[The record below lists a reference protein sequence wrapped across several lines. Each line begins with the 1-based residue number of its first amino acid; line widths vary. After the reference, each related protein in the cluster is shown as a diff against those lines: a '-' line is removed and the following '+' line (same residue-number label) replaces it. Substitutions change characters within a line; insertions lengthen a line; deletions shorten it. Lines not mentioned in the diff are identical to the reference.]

1 MNLFEYTYTLV
12 RQIPPKRLSTYGAVA
27 EALGDKRAARA
38 VGRMM
43 NQNPDADTMPCFKIV
58 YSDGSLGGFGLGI
71 EDKIRRI
78 QNDGISIKDGNIVEF
93 NQVFFNDFKTNFP
106 LKKLQIEQQKMS
118 TQIILKDEITHPIK
132 IVGGI
137 DVAYPKNEFEPAC
150 AAYVAID
157 IETRDIT
164 EKHYSYKESIFPYI
178 PGYLSYREV
187 PVIEAVMK
195 KITTPPQ
202 ILMIDGNGIL
212 HPRKCGIA
220 CHIGIKYNIPTIG
233 VAKRK
238 LLGENT
244 NDHVLVDG
252 EIRARSLIT
261 GQARNPIYISPG
273 HRISLNTS
281 YKITKQLCRVKNPEP
296 LRQAHRA
303 AQERLLQK
311 RQIS

>member
-1 MNLFEYTYTLV
+1 MNLFEYTYALV
-12 RQIPPKRLSTYGAVA
+12 RQIPPKHLSTYGAVA

-78 QNDGISIKDGNIVEF
+78 QKDGIIIKDGRIVDF
-93 NQVFFNDFKTNFP
+93 NQVFFNDFKTKYP
-106 LKKLQIEQQKMS
+106 LKKIQMKQQKMS
-118 TQIILKDEITHPIK
+118 KQIILKDAFNYPIK

-137 DVAYPKNEFEPAC
+137 DVAYPKNEFDTAC

-157 IETRDIT
+157 IETYDIV
-164 EKHYSYKESIFPYI
+164 EKHYNYKESTFPYI
-178 PGYLSYREV
+178 PGYLSYREL

-195 KITTPPQ
+195 NITILPQ
-202 ILMIDGNGIL
+202 ILMVDGNGIL

-220 CHIGIKYNIPTIG
+220 CHLGIKYNIPTIG

-238 LLGENT
+238 LLGEVT
-244 NDHVLVDG
+244 NDLVLIDG

-261 GQARNPIYISPG
+261 GRARNPIYISPG
-273 HRISLNTS
+273 HQISLDTS

-296 LRQAHRA
+296 LREAHRA
-303 AQERLLQK
+303 AQEGLLQK
-311 RQIS
+311 R

>member
-1 MNLFEYTYTLV
+1 MNLFEYTYSLV
-12 RQIPPKRLSTYGAVA
+12 RQIPSNRLSTYGAVA
-27 EALGDKRAARA
+27 EALGDQRAARA

-78 QNDGISIKDGNIVEF
+78 QNDGITVKDGRIIDF
-93 NQVFFNDFKTNFP
+93 NHVFFNDFKTNYP
-106 LKKLQIEQQKMS
+106 LRQLQEEQQNLS
-118 TQIILKDEITHPIK
+118 NQIKLIDEFNHPLK

-137 DVAYPKNEFEPAC
+137 DVAYPKNEFDKVC
-150 AAYVAID
+150 AAYVAINL
-157 IETRDIT
+157 ETLEILEVQHGFMET
-164 EKHYSYKESIFPYI
+164 MFPYI
-178 PGYLSYREV
+178 PSYLSYREL

-195 KITTPPQ
+195 NIKTPPH
-202 ILMIDGNGIL
+202 ILMLDGNGIL

-220 CHIGIKYNIPTIG
+220 CHVGIKYNIPSIG

-238 LLGENT
+238 LLGEVKK
-244 NDHVLVDG
+244 DHVLIDG
-252 EIRARSLIT
+252 EIRARSLTT
-261 GQARNPIYISPG
+261 GWARNPIYISPG
-273 HRISLNTS
+273 HRISLDTS

-303 AQERLLQK
+303 AQDGLLQQ
-311 RQIS
+311 R